1 MTLADWVGKVEQ
13 RLLDAEL
20 FFGHGTDNAFDE
32 AVWLVMFAVGIDVG
46 ADHIDWQQQL
56 DSRHQAAI
64 EALLRKRITTRRP
77 LAYLVNQAWL
87 AGYEFYIDE
96 RAIVPRSHLGEWIP
110 ERFQPWLGERVVT
123 KVLDLCTGSG
133 CLAVAIALA
142 FPEAQVDAVDLS
154 PAALEVAA
162 INVERHAVNTQIR
175 LLEGDLFDVV
185 PREQYDLI
193 VCNPPYVSDEL
204 LGTLSSEHGFEP
216 HIAFAGGINGLDIV
230 RRLLT
235 EVRPYLT
242 NTGILFVEAGSASED
257 VDQAWPTVPFT
268 WILSANDEA
277 VVFTLTA
284 EDLDRYQNQF

>member
-32 AVWLVMFAVGIDVG
+32 AVWLVMFAVGNDVG

-110 ERFQPWLGERVVT
+110 ERFQSVF
-123 KVLDLCTGSG
+123 LDH
-133 CLAVAIALA
+133 
-142 FPEAQVDAVDLS
+142 P
-154 PAALEVAA
+154 
-162 INVERHAVNTQIR
+162 RAVN
-175 LLEGDLFDVV
+175 
-185 PREQYDLI
+185 RETAFHYGIPLPFRQPEPFS
-193 VCNPPYVSDEL
+193 PP
-204 LGTLSSEHGFEP
+204 
-216 HIAFAGGINGLDIV
+216 
-230 RRLLT
+230 
-235 EVRPYLT
+235 
-242 NTGILFVEAGSASED
+242 
-257 VDQAWPTVPFT
+257 
-268 WILSANDEA
+268 
-277 VVFTLTA
+277 
-284 EDLDRYQNQF
+284 